1 MRCYASVHECY
12 KGLKRT
18 VNFVTKDRCLNNS
31 PISCFT
37 SLKTNSITDLAL
49 EESFQRSAVDETG
62 DETYKVRDVK
72 SLKSQGL

>member
-49 EESFQRSAVDETG
+49 EESF
-62 DETYKVRDVK
+62 
-72 SLKSQGL
+72 